1 MFSGLVSKL
10 TESRKG
16 GLPLKGGTHGYTS
29 NAQSFKFY
37 ILKPILVTITFQ
49 KGAGHRCKIL
59 VTTDEVYNLVNCL
72 HHGMYIAEFTQTWYT
87 CVINL
92 PV

>member
-10 TESRKG
+10 ILIESRKG

-72 HHGMYIAEFTQTWYT
+72 HHGI
-87 CVINL
+87 
-92 PV
+92 